1 MILFDD
7 AAIIPFIES
16 VSVSDYS
23 SQKYNTGHSA
33 LALRP
38 RSGVCR
44 HDDDVNMPRDV
55 REESFSNEIAIT
67 LKSTLWSLYF

>member
-33 LALRP
+33 LRSALAQAYAA
-38 RSGVCR
+38 
-44 HDDDVNMPRDV
+44 MMM
-55 REESFSNEIAIT
+55 T
-67 LKSTLWSLYF
+67 